1 MDPIGERIQA
11 VRQAASAQTMLDAT
25 RALAASDHGD
35 GVNGEA
41 IACLVEVLGFNNPGA
56 AVAAATRGVPR
67 GRELLPRAERASAA
81 LGALRASRRRRRGG
95 RRRSR

>member
-11 VRQAASAQTMLDAT
+11 VRQAASAQTLLDAT

-56 AVAAATRGVPR
+56 AVAAVDGLIR
-67 GRELLPRAERASAA
+67 
-81 LGALRASRRRRRGG
+81 LGPMAV
-95 RRRSR
+95 